1 VERSK
6 LGSVSYEEN
15 LYVNRKFVRRR
26 LTNKIWKQ
34 KKKEWIMKEIQRE
47 RMKDTLKEKEGKED
61 K

>member
-1 VERSK
+1 MERSK